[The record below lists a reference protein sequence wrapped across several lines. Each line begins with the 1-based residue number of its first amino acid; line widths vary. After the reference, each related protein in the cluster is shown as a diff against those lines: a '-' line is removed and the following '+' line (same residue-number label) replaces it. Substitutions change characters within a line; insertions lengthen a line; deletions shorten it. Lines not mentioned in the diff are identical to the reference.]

1 MLAPEGT
8 IPRGPA
14 FFETELKGRWGAAK
28 LAAMTKAPVIP
39 IGLWGTEN
47 VWPRSSRLPRLLPV
61 DRPNV
66 SAVVGEPVA
75 LDYTD
80 VDADTTAIMKAI
92 MALLPDEAREK
103 RTPTA
108 DELARTYPPGY
119 KGDPNAEAVRR
130 PGTDT

>member
-1 MLAPEGT
+1 MIAPEGT

-28 LAAMTKAPVIP
+28 LAEMTKAPVIP
-39 IGLWGTEN
+39 IGLWGTEK
-47 VWPRSSRLPRLLPV
+47 VWPRSARLPRLIPV

-66 SAVVGEPVA
+66 SAVVGKPVS
-75 LDYTD
+75 LNYTD
-80 VDADTTAIMKAI
+80 PDADTEAIMAAI
-92 MALLPDEAREK
+92 MALLPDESRVK
-103 RTPTA
+103 HTPTA

-119 KGDPNAEAVRR
+119 KGDPKAEAKRR